1 VAELLDIGMFSLV
14 DTDSSIGVGW
24 KLNVY
29 ESGTSTRL
37 DTFPTEADALALTNP
52 NSNPVVTSNDGRLP
66 PIWINEA
73 AKGIL
78 TDENDVVKETVD
90 PLGKFAFGSVNL
102 SDLSMSTNR
111 LLGRTTA
118 GSGAP
123 EEISVSGALHLSSL
137 ALGINDGIIIA
148 CSDETT
154 AITTGTGK
162 RTFRMPF
169 AATLTNVRASV
180 VTAPVGSTIIIDVNE
195 SGVSVLSTKLT
206 IDAGEKTST
215 TAAVPVVISDTTLAD
230 DAEISIDFDQ
240 VGSGTAGAGVKVT
253 LFWRRS

>member
-1 VAELLDIGMFSLV
+1 MAELLDFGVFSII

-29 ESGTSTRL
+29 RSGTSTRIS
-37 DTFPTEADALALTNP
+37 TYPTEADALALTNA
-52 NSNPVVTSNDGRLP
+52 NANPVVVSSDGRLP
-66 PIWINEA
+66 PIWFNEA

-78 TDENDVVKETVD
+78 TDENDGVKETID
-90 PLGKFAFGSVNL
+90 PLGKFSFGSVNL

-118 GSGAP
+118 GTGVV
-123 EEISVSGALHLSSL
+123 EEISVSGALNLASTTLSV
-137 ALGINDGIIIA
+137 NDGIIIA

-154 AITTGTGK
+154 AITTGTAK

-169 AATLTNVRASV
+169 AATLTAVRASV
-180 VTAPVGSTIIIDVNE
+180 NTAPTGSTILIDINE
-195 SGVSVLSTKLT
+195 SGTTLLSTKLM

-215 TAAVPVVISDTTLAD
+215 TAATPYVMSDTALAD
-230 DAEISIDFDQ
+230 DAEISVDFDQ
-240 VGSGTAGAGVKVT
+240 VGSSVAGAGVKVAI
-253 LFWRRS
+253 FWRRT